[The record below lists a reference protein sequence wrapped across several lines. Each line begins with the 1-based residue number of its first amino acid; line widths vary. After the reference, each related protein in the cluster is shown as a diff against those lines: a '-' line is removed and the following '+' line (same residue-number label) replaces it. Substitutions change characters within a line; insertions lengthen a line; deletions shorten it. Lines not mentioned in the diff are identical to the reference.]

1 VSAAPVDVLRVLDH
15 YAAEFTKRFGPDNEF
30 VATRAAVAEL
40 IEAAKGIDGQSLGHD
55 GAEPRCDDCVA
66 IRRLTAALA
75 RVGAP

>member
-40 IEAAKGIDGQSLGHD
+40 IEAANRALRYGDLLPELRD
-55 GAEPRCDDCVA
+55 PLA
-66 IRRLTAALA
+66 AALA
-75 RVGAP
+75 RVQP